1 MNHADDNIRTVSR
14 PTCNCVLGSPLI
26 LPWSVC
32 ASVSSKSDLPLQADS
47 QILFQIY
54 SFLANC
60 LHSGFIFR
68 GTAADIDD
76 DDR

>member
-1 MNHADDNIRTVSR
+1 MNHADDNIHTVSR

-32 ASVSSKSDLPLQADS
+32 ASVPSKSYLPLQADS

-54 SFLANC
+54 NFLANC
-60 LHSGFIFR
+60 LYSGFIFR

-76 DDR
+76 DDC